1 MVMPERLSKV
11 RGSEPFT
18 ARLEMASNQGKRSR
32 PTDTISKSNSVTS
45 PSLVALP
52 ITAFI
57 SIAPTKTQAAI
68 ATVNKSAG
76 ARRLKIRAM
85 IRVATMRAISN
96 DSIDFV
102 ACKSSEQNT
111 RSLDDTK
118 TPKSGY
124 PPASPI
130 SFIPIWARAICRV
143 ASANN
148 YFFQTN

>member
-1 MVMPERLSKV
+1 M
-11 RGSEPFT
+11 RGREPFT
-18 ARLEMASNQGKRSR
+18 ARLDIASSHGKRSS

-52 ITAFI
+52 ITPCI
-57 SIAPTKTQAAI
+57 SIVPTNTQAAI

-76 ARRLKIRAM
+76 ARRLKINAM
-85 IRVATMRAISN
+85 IRAATIKAISN

-102 ACKSSEQNT
+102 ACRSSEQNT

-130 SFIPIWARAICRV
+130 SFIPIWARAICRA
-143 ASANN
+143 ASAIT
-148 YFFQTN
+148 YFFKTD